1 VLILAIDTATA
12 CVGVAIGRDGR
23 VLAEV
28 GIDGGRRHAE
38 ELVPAIDGL
47 RHQTGITLD
56 DLACVAVGIGPGL
69 FTGLRVG
76 VTTARTLA
84 QVLDVPVVGIP
95 SLDLVAHPWRETE
108 RRVVALIDARR
119 KEVFT
124 ASYRAVPGGMERER
138 DYAVESPSAVAAD
151 LAFGGVASLLVGD
164 GALEY
169 ADAFAGIDHV
179 ELAGPAAAAP
189 SVAALVELATE
200 RFERGETSRAEE
212 IAPLYLRRSDAEIAW
227 DRR

>member
-1 VLILAIDTATA
+1 MLTLAIDTATSF
-12 CVGVAIGRDGR
+12 VGVAIGRDGG

-38 ELVPAIDGL
+38 ELAPAIERL
-47 RHQTGITLD
+47 VRETAVSLD
-56 DLACVAVGIGPGL
+56 DLACIAVGIGPGL
-69 FTGLRVG
+69 YTGLRVG

-95 SLDLVAHPWRETE
+95 SLDLVAYPRRAAD
-108 RRVVALIDARR
+108 RRVVALVDARR
-119 KEVFT
+119 KEVF
-124 ASYRAVPGGMERER
+124 AARYRAVPGGMERDGE
-138 DYAVESPSAVAAD
+138 YTVEAPAALAAELASAGEPSLV
-151 LAFGGVASLLVGD
+151 VGD

-169 ADAFAGIDHV
+169 ADVFAGIDHV
-179 ELAGPAAAAP
+179 ELGGPDAAAP
-189 SVAALVELATE
+189 SVAALVELATV